1 LKKYF
6 ITGLLIWVP
15 LAITAWVLS
24 LIVRS
29 MDQSLLLLPQAIHPE
44 HLLGIYIPGL
54 GALLTLL
61 VVFLTGL
68 VATNIVGQKLVR
80 FWEGVLA
87 RIPVVKSIYYS
98 VKQVSDTLFSGS
110 GVAFRKVLLVRYP
123 ASRGLVGRFPDRPS
137 GARRGR
143 HAARRA
149 RRRLHP
155 DHAQPGQWL
164 LLLRQA
170 QDVIELDMNVD
181 EALKYIVSMGVVAP
195 PMRNPVKGAPKT
207 SKAPAGI
214 TTSPEILCVPTT
226 AARSMPP
233 MSTRSSPFAAGT
245 IAGATTA
252 A

>member
-1 LKKYF
+1 MTRSALKKYF
-6 ITGLLIWVP
+6 ITGLLIWIP

-29 MDQSLLLLPQAIHPE
+29 MDQSLLLLPQAVQPE

-68 VATNIVGQKLVR
+68 VTTNIIGQKLVR
-80 FWEGVLA
+80 FWERVLA

-123 ASRGLVGRFPDRPS
+123 HPEAWSVAFQTGHPARDVADMLPDEHVGVFIPTTPS
-137 GARRGR
+137 PVNGFFFFVRRK
-143 HAARRA
+143 
-149 RRRLHP
+149 
-155 DHAQPGQWL
+155 
-164 LLLRQA
+164 
-170 QDVIELDMNVD
+170 DVIELDMNVD

-195 PMRNPVKGAPKT
+195 PMRNPRGRAQN
-207 SKAPAGI
+207 
-214 TTSPEILCVPTT
+214 
-226 AARSMPP
+226 R
-233 MSTRSSPFAAGT
+233 
-245 IAGATTA
+245 
-252 A
+252 

>member
-1 LKKYF
+1 MKKYF

-44 HLLGIYIPGL
+44 HLLGMYIPGL

-61 VVFLTGL
+61 VVLLTGL
-68 VATNIVGQKLVR
+68 VTTNIVGQKLVR

-123 ASRGLVGRFPDRPS
+123 HPEAWAVAFQTGHPARDVADLLPEEHVGVFIPTTPS
-137 GARRGR
+137 PVNGFFFFVKRK
-143 HAARRA
+143 
-149 RRRLHP
+149 
-155 DHAQPGQWL
+155 
-164 LLLRQA
+164 
-170 QDVIELDMNVD
+170 DVIELDMNVD

-195 PMRNPVKGAPKT
+195 PMRNPRGRAQ
-207 SKAPAGI
+207 I
-214 TTSPEILCVPTT
+214 Q
-226 AARSMPP
+226 
-233 MSTRSSPFAAGT
+233 
-245 IAGATTA
+245 
-252 A
+252 